1 MDTNDKNTGPAPQ
14 PEDRQPPQ
22 AAPRPV
28 RSRAPQMDG
37 VSAGGRPRRPDS
49 SQRAP
54 QRAPKAGE
62 PARRPVQNREGAA
75 QRPDRRQEGTAQ
87 RPNRRQEGPVRRQAQ
102 NPNGQPRRPGEG
114 QTARRRPPEEA
125 SRRPRQEA
133 QRKPQAKKAKDTGDS
148 GYQPYRRAN
157 QRKKAQRNSRL
168 KTFFSNQNPVLQ
180 WYERIRY
187 NKDSFAEESDLAK
200 QRQAKREAEAEKRR
214 RKQNP
219 FNTPAVIYT
228 QPAAFN
234 RDKLIVQLISVLS
247 VVIAMMLGLSVF
259 FKVDRIT
266 VSGAQS
272 YPAWTIVEN
281 SGIEKGDNLL
291 TFSRAKAVS
300 QILANLP
307 YVKDVRIGI
316 KLPDT
321 VNIEVKETDVSYA
334 IKDDQGT
341 WWLIN
346 SDARVVEMINNNRAS
361 SYTQVLGV
369 TLSNPQVGSD
379 GIATEIQEDQTAPAD
394 EATGETQE
402 TMETMATVPVSI
414 ISGAQRLDTAKE
426 ILKALEDN
434 AIVGEA
440 ASVDVTDVENIELW
454 YGSRYQVELGDSTNL
469 AYKIACMYDAILQ
482 MSDYETGV
490 LDVSFTTWEDQVAL
504 TPFQ

>member
-1 MDTNDKNTGPAPQ
+1 MDTNDKTTGPVSQ
-14 PEDRQPPQ
+14 PEEQGQQPPQ
-22 AAPRPV
+22 AAPRP
-28 RSRAPQMDG
+28 RTARPHAPQMDG
-37 VSAGGRPRRPDS
+37 VSAGGRPRRPEG

-54 QRAPKAGE
+54 KKAARAGE
-62 PARRPVQNREGAA
+62 PARRPAQRQEGQA
-75 QRPDRRQEGTAQ
+75 QRPANGREGT
-87 RPNRRQEGPVRRQAQ
+87 VRRQTQ
-102 NPNGQPRRPGEG
+102 NQNGQPRRSAEG
-114 QTARRRPPEEA
+114 QPARRRPPEEA
-125 SRRPRQEA
+125 ARRPRQQA
-133 QRKPQAKKAKDTGDS
+133 QNKPSAKKNSNTGDS

-157 QRKKAQRNSRL
+157 QRKKALRSNRL

-180 WYERIRY
+180 WYERVRY

-214 RKQNP
+214 RKQNR

-346 SDARVVEMINNNRAS
+346 SDARVVEMINNSRAS

-379 GIATEIQEDQTAPAD
+379 GIATELQPEQTASA
-394 EATGETQE
+394 EETTGETQE
-402 TMETMATVPVSI
+402 TAETLATVPVSL
-414 ISGAQRLDTAKE
+414 ISGAQRLETAKE

-440 ASVDVTDVENIELW
+440 ASVDVTDVDNIELW